1 LRVSLPGVT
10 SAASVSVD
18 VLAGRAV
25 EVVAGAFALTHDLPF
40 ALDADET
47 ASRVKWSKK
56 TNALTVSFRREKVA
70 TVQEAVDLDPDNLYV
85 CADPEGKKGRVL
97 RAARDVEEGEIV
109 MVCEPIAAAVHDDA
123 ALGACAE
130 CFASSPLFSCARCET
145 RYCDARCAAR
155 DVAHEGEC
163 ALVARLGGA
172 SKIRGARMFLRLLY
186 LRATR
191 PAAFEKTNVWR
202 ASEPGVPRHGSAAG
216 SFDVA
221 DDSKSVLGSVA
232 FLRSVLPNSAL
243 PGDPERFI
251 RAARENLHGVVRKD
265 GTLVGSAAYAAASL
279 ANHACDPNCVA
290 SFLTGDDDD
299 DDELSRMWEETRG
312 RKENR
317 KPLKPLFVMRATRPL
332 KKREEVT
339 LGYVELYSSRG
350 ERRARLKKTKGFLC
364 LCARCLDPPDSD
376 RFLTG
381 WLCRCSVTTTGC
393 PGVATHDAFEANEKR
408 GASIDGKEEDVLRCV
423 SCGAETVFLNGGA
436 SRASASSAETVW
448 RGVIERARDA
458 ARRGDHSM
466 SFALASEALRETKTV
481 LHDAHVVRHELRLA
495 LAAAAERLEKWTDVA
510 DACAATTKHM
520 ARVVSARHPGLLDQR
535 ATLSRA
541 IEKGGVLS
549 QTSELPINRL

>member
-186 LRATR
+186 LRLAK
-191 PAAFEKTNVWR
+191 PAAFGKTDVWR
-202 ASEPGVPRHGSAAG
+202 ASPKVSGGGPEDA
-216 SFDVA
+216 
-221 DDSKSVLGSVA
+221 SVLGSVK
-232 FLRSVLPNSAL
+232 FLQSVLPKDAL
-243 PGDPERFI
+243 PADPDYFV

-381 WLCRCSVTTTGC
+381 WLCRCSVATAGC

-458 ARRGDHSM
+458 ARRGDHSL

-541 IEKGGVLS
+541 IEKGGGLS

>member
-1 LRVSLPGVT
+1 MRVSLPGVT

-56 TNALTVSFRREKVA
+56 TNALTVSFQREKKNVA
-70 TVQEAVDLDPDNLYV
+70 AVQEAVDLDPDNLYV

-123 ALGACAE
+123 AFGACAE

-145 RYCDARCAAR
+145 RYCDARCATR

-186 LRATR
+186 LRRAK
-191 PAAFEKTNVWR
+191 PAAFEKTDVWR
-202 ASEPGVPRHGSAAG
+202 ASPRVSRGGPEDAA
-216 SFDVA
+216 VE
-221 DDSKSVLGSVA
+221 GSVA
-232 FLRSVLPNSAL
+232 FLRGVLPPAAL
-243 PGDPERFI
+243 PDDPERFV

-299 DDELSRMWEETRG
+299 ELSLSLSLSRREVTRG
-312 RKENR
+312 GKKHGKPR
-317 KPLKPLFVMRATRPL
+317 KPRKPLFVMRATRPV

-339 LGYVELYSSRG
+339 LGYVELYASRG

-364 LCARCLDPPDSD
+364 LCARCVDPPESD

-381 WLCRCSVTTTGC
+381 WLCRCRITTAGC
-393 PGVATHDAFEANEKR
+393 PGVATHDAFEANEK
-408 GASIDGKEEDVLRCV
+408 ETDVLRCV
-423 SCGAETVFLNGGA
+423 SCGAETVFLNGA
-436 SRASASSAETVW
+436 TRASASSAETVW

-458 ARRGDHSM
+458 ARRGDHAL
-466 SFALASEALRETKTV
+466 SFALASEALRETAPV

-549 QTSELPINRL
+549 R